1 MAPIKTDGEA
11 LAARGIAPDGRA
23 LRAIR
28 TRHRIIATMA
38 DLLREGN
45 PAPTV
50 TQIGARAGI
59 STRSVFMHFGDTTEL
74 FLAMISSAFSEA
86 RSCMQ
91 PVPDAPFEE
100 RLAFFIDTRISGL
113 ERFGAMWRLAGTH
126 YAADRD
132 VQQQF
137 AAIRDTMRARVMAMF
152 APELLPMGARAE
164 QVSDMLLA
172 ATSLDVWTSL
182 RACHHEQ
189 PAEARAALRT
199 IARGVFLA
207 AGVSPA
213 SPAADG
219 TPSPPA
225 GTPSTQL

>member
-11 LAARGIAPDGRA
+11 LAARGIEPDGRA

-28 TRHRIIATMA
+28 TRQRIIATMA
-38 DLLREGN
+38 TLLREGN
-45 PAPTV
+45 AAPTI

-74 FLAMISSAFSEA
+74 FMAMISAAFNEA
-86 RSCMQ
+86 RTQMP
-91 PVPDAPFEE
+91 PVPEAPFEE
-100 RLAFFIDTRISGL
+100 RLAFFIDTRISSL
-113 ERFGAMWRLAGTH
+113 ERFGAMWRMAGTN

-137 AAIRDTMRARVMAMF
+137 AVIRTTIRARVQAVF
-152 APELLPMGARAE
+152 SPELTPIGQRAE
-164 QVSDMLLA
+164 LLIDMLLA

-182 RACHHEQ
+182 RAAHRER
-189 PAEARAALRT
+189 PADARAAMRT

-207 AGVSPA
+207 AAA
-213 SPAADG
+213 SETAEPAAA
-219 TPSPPA
+219 PVA
-225 GTPSTQL
+225 QL